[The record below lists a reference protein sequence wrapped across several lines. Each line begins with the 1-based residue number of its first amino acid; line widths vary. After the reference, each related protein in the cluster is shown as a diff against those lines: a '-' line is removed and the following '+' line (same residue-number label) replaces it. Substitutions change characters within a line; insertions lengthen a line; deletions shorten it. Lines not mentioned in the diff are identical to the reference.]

1 MRPPRSDVTPPLY
14 GSRVVSA
21 TLPTAAATSSE
32 AALRA
37 HLTAAVELIRG
48 VVRLPVPGALSGR
61 VAQELVAL
69 FSEAERAAAS
79 GVALYA
85 PRVVETGEH
94 TKDGHGSAAEWLGK
108 LSGSSS
114 GAAKGRLAA
123 AARAAKDPLLTEAL
137 HDAELSSAELGLVA
151 STLGEVPDAAG
162 DLLELMD
169 QGASHKELSDAAAKM
184 RAARR
189 SGEDERLRRA
199 RVHANRH
206 FRWHQVRGGGV
217 RGGFFC
223 DEVDF
228 ARVAPTLEADAKRR
242 WKAAGHGDG
251 AGDSLEAHRLDA
263 FIDLMGGGSPW
274 ARGSEGD
281 DGHDDDDDDIGDGDG
296 SGSGPE
302 GGPERDGG
310 PGRTRGRGPLAPRTL
325 IVVNAES
332 LRRGTTEG
340 DELCEIEGIGPV
352 SVAAATE
359 LLSEGGFQYLLKEG
373 FDIKTVTKSTRVI
386 ANCIDM
392 ALIVRDRVCAR
403 PGCGNSLGL
412 ERDHRLI
419 DYAKDGPTELDNLV
433 RLCPSCHK
441 LKTDGGWRLEGRPG
455 AWEWV
460 APAKPPSAQ
469 QMARARKVAV
479 AKGKAKAFV
488 AKGKDPS
495 GPRRT

>member
-1 MRPPRSDVTPPLY
+1 
-14 GSRVVSA
+14 VVSA
-21 TLPTAAATSSE
+21 TLPIEELPVAE

-37 HLTAAVELIRG
+37 DLTQAVELIRG
-48 VVRLPVPGALSGR
+48 VVRHPVQGALSGH
-61 VAQELVAL
+61 VAQEFVTL

-85 PRVVETGEH
+85 PKVLESGEY
-94 TKDGHGSAAEWLGK
+94 TKEGDGSAAEWLGK
-108 LSGSSS
+108 VSGSSS

-123 AARAAKDPLLTEAL
+123 AARAARDPRVTEAL
-137 HDAELSSAELGLVA
+137 HDGELSASQLELVTKTQA
-151 STLGEVPDAAG
+151 EVPDAAG

-169 QGASHKELSDAAAKM
+169 QGASHKELSDAATRM
-184 RAARR
+184 RAASR
-189 SGEDERLRRA
+189 SREDERLRRA
-199 RVHANRH
+199 RVHTSRH
-206 FRWHQVRGGGV
+206 FRWGQVEGGGV

-223 DEVDF
+223 DEVEF
-228 ARVAPTLEADAKRR
+228 ARVAPRLEAEAKRR
-242 WKAAGHGDG
+242 WKAAGNGIGDG
-251 AGDSLEAHRLDA
+251 VGDSLEAHRLDA
-263 FIDLMGGGSPW
+263 FIDLMGGGSGW
-274 ARGSEGD
+274 AGGGD
-281 DGHDDDDDDIGDGDG
+281 DDGLGGGEDEG
-296 SGSGPE
+296 EGGPGPGPGSGPVA
-302 GGPERDGG
+302 GPR
-310 PGRTRGRGPLAPRTL
+310 PAAPRTL
-325 IVVNAES
+325 IIVNAES

-359 LLSEGGFQYLLKEG
+359 LLSEGGFQYLVKEG
-373 FDIKTVTKSTRVI
+373 FDIKTVTKSTRVV

-412 ERDHRLI
+412 ERDHRRL

-460 APAKPPSAQ
+460 APAKPPSAH

-479 AKGKAKAFV
+479 AKGKAFV
-488 AKGKDPS
+488 KKDPS

>member
-1 MRPPRSDVTPPLY
+1 
-14 GSRVVSA
+14 VVSA

-48 VVRLPVPGALSGR
+48 VLRLPVPGALSGS

-85 PRVVETGEH
+85 PRVLETGEH
-94 TKDGHGSAAEWLGK
+94 TKEGHGSAAEWLGK
-108 LSGSSS
+108 LSGSSK

-137 HDAELSSAELGLVA
+137 HDGELSSAELGLVA

-162 DLLELMD
+162 DLLELRD

-184 RAARR
+184 RAASR
-189 SGEDERLRRA
+189 SREDERLRRA
-199 RVHANRH
+199 RVHTNRH
-206 FRWHQVRGGGV
+206 FRWHQVEGGGV

-228 ARVAPTLEADAKRR
+228 ARVAPRLEADAKRR
-242 WKAAGHGDG
+242 WKAAGKGDG
-251 AGDSLEAHRLDA
+251 FGDSLEAHRLDA
-263 FIDLMGGGSPW
+263 FIDLMSGGSPW
-274 ARGSEGD
+274 AGGSEGHD
-281 DGHDDDDDDIGDGDG
+281 GHDGHDDEIDDGDDG
-296 SGSGPE
+296 DDG
-302 GGPERDGG
+302 GGPERGGG
-310 PGRTRGRGPLAPRTL
+310 PGRRRSRGRGPLAPRTL

-340 DELCEIEGIGPV
+340 DECCEIEGIGPV

-359 LLSEGGFQYLLKEG
+359 LLSEGGFQYLVKEG

-412 ERDHRLI
+412 ERDHRQI
-419 DYAKDGPTELDNLV
+419 DYANDGPTELDNLV
-433 RLCPSCHK
+433 RLCPSCHR

-479 AKGKAKAFV
+479 AKGKAKAKAKAFV
-488 AKGKDPS
+488 AQEKDPS

>member
-1 MRPPRSDVTPPLY
+1 VKQ
-14 GSRVVSA
+14 
-21 TLPTAAATSSE
+21 
-32 AALRA
+32 
-37 HLTAAVELIRG
+37 AVAFLRG
-48 VVRLPVPGALSGR
+48 VVRHPVQCALSGA
-61 VAQELVAL
+61 VAQEFVAL
-69 FSEAERAAAS
+69 FSEAERWAAS

-85 PRVVETGEH
+85 PKVLESGEY
-94 TKDGHGSAAEWLGK
+94 TKEGHGSAADWLGK
-108 LSGSSS
+108 VSGSSS

-123 AARAAKDPLLTEAL
+123 ATRAAKDPRLTEAL
-137 HDAELSSAELGLVA
+137 HDGELSTAELELVTKTQA
-151 STLGEVPDAAG
+151 EVPDAAG

-169 QGASHKELSDAAAKM
+169 QGASHKELSDAAARL
-184 RAARR
+184 RAASR
-189 SGEDERLRRA
+189 SREDERLRRA

-206 FRWHQVRGGGV
+206 FRWGQVEGGGV

-223 DEVDF
+223 DEVEF
-228 ARVAPTLEADAKRR
+228 ARVAPRLEAEAKRR
-242 WKAAGHGDG
+242 WKAAGNGLGDG
-251 AGDSLEAHRLDA
+251 VGGVGDSLEAHRLDA
-263 FIDLMGGGSPW
+263 FIDLMGGGSGW
-274 ARGSEGD
+274 AGGGEEDGHGDGDDEGD
-281 DGHDDDDDDIGDGDG
+281 DDGEDEG
-296 SGSGPE
+296 GPGPGPGRGGGSGPVA
-302 GGPERDGG
+302 GPR
-310 PGRTRGRGPLAPRTL
+310 PAAPRTL
-325 IVVNAES
+325 IIVNAES

-359 LLSEGGFQYLLKEG
+359 LLSEGGFQYLVKEG
-373 FDIKTVTKSTRVI
+373 FDIKTVTKSTRVV

-412 ERDHRLI
+412 ERDHRRL

-433 RLCPSCHK
+433 RLCPSCHR

-460 APAKPPSAQ
+460 APAKPPSAH

-479 AKGKAKAFV
+479 AKGKAFV
-488 AKGKDPS
+488 RKDPS